1 MSWGKTA
8 AYNLLRHCDEV
19 YRNCHSSNDM
29 MEAFYNMLS
38 VLDTNKLLNAFML
51 VKTEEEIENDFLKQ
65 MDILCDTHRKV
76 FTLYYVDRKSVE
88 DIRKMRISDLGSIYQ
103 VEKCLDRIMIK
114 LTSVADAI
122 LFCSDDYA
130 ERVRLDRMSVLEKYK
145 NPYNI
150 KLVELNLPTT
160 VERSILYYMI
170 VEGHVN
176 EALYQRI
183 TLGDTINS
191 IPDLMELVSCGP
203 SKIGVILDMYESVGI
218 NVEKWKSVLSPNILS
233 KIYSKND

>member
-8 AYNLLRHCDEV
+8 AYNLLRHCEEV

-29 MEAFYNMLS
+29 MEAFYNVLS
-38 VLDTNKLLNAFML
+38 ILDTNELLNALML
-51 VKTEEEIENDFLKQ
+51 VKTEKEIENDFLKQ
-65 MDILCDTHRKV
+65 VDILCDTHRKV
-76 FTLYYVDRKSVE
+76 FILYYVNHMSIE

-103 VEKCLDRIMIK
+103 VEKCLDRIMIR

-130 ERVRLDRMSVLEKYK
+130 ERVRLDKIPLSEKYK
-145 NPYNI
+145 DPYNI

-170 VEGHVN
+170 VEGHAN

-183 TLGDTINS
+183 TLGDTINF
-191 IPDLMELVSCGP
+191 IPDLMNLVSCGP
-203 SKIGVILDMYESVGI
+203 SKIGIILNMYESVGI
-218 NVEKWKSVLSPNILS
+218 NVEKWKNALSPSNLN
-233 KIYSKND
+233 KIYSKRD

>member
-8 AYNLLRHCDEV
+8 AYDLLRHCDDV

-29 MEAFYNMLS
+29 MEAFYNTLS
-38 VLDTNKLLNAFML
+38 LLDTNELLNALML

-65 MDILCDTHRKV
+65 IDMLCDTHRKV
-76 FTLYYVDRKSVE
+76 FILYYVNHMSIE
-88 DIRKMRISDLGSIYQ
+88 DIRKMHISDLSSAYQ
-103 VEKCLDRIMIK
+103 VEKCLDKIMIK

-130 ERVRLDRMSVLEKYK
+130 ERVRLDKISVLEKYK

-170 VEGHVN
+170 IEGHTN

-191 IPDLMELVSCGP
+191 IPDLMDLVSCGP
-203 SKIGVILDMYESVGI
+203 GKIGVILNTYESVGI
-218 NVEKWKSVLSPNILS
+218 NVEKWKNALSPSNLN
-233 KIYSKND
+233 KIYSKKD

>member
-8 AYNLLRHCDEV
+8 AYNLLRHCEEV

-29 MEAFYNMLS
+29 LEAFYNALS
-38 VLDTNKLLNAFML
+38 VLDTSKLLNALML

-65 MDILCDTHRKV
+65 IDMLCDTHRKV
-76 FTLYYVDRKSVE
+76 FILYYVDNTSIE
-88 DIRKMRISDLGSIYQ
+88 DIRKMRISDLSSVHQ

-130 ERVRLDRMSVLEKYK
+130 ERVRLDRIPVSEKYK

-160 VERSILYYMI
+160 AERSILYYMI
-170 VEGHVN
+170 VEGHAN

-191 IPDLMELVSCGP
+191 IPDLMDLVSCGP
-203 SKIGVILDMYESVGI
+203 GKVGVILNAYESVGI
-218 NVEKWKSVLSPNILS
+218 DVEKWKSALSPSNLN
-233 KIYSKND
+233 KIYSKKD

>member
-8 AYNLLRHCDEV
+8 AYNLLRHCEEV

-29 MEAFYNMLS
+29 MEAFYNVLS
-38 VLDTNKLLNAFML
+38 ILDTNELLNALML
-51 VKTEEEIENDFLKQ
+51 VKTEKEIENDFLKQ
-65 MDILCDTHRKV
+65 VDILCDTHRKV
-76 FTLYYVDRKSVE
+76 FILYYVNHMSIE

-103 VEKCLDRIMIK
+103 VEKCLDRIMIR

-130 ERVRLDRMSVLEKYK
+130 ERVRLDKIPLSEKYK
-145 NPYNI
+145 DPYNI

-170 VEGHVN
+170 VEGHAN

-183 TLGDTINS
+183 TLGDTINF
-191 IPDLMELVSCGP
+191 IPDLMDLVSCGP
-203 SKIGVILDMYESVGI
+203 NKIGIILNMYESVGI
-218 NVEKWKSVLSPNILS
+218 NVEKWKNALSPSNLN
-233 KIYSKND
+233 KIYSKRD

>member
-38 VLDTNKLLNAFML
+38 VLDTNELLNVLML

-76 FTLYYVDRKSVE
+76 FTLYYVDHKSVE

-130 ERVRLDRMSVLEKYK
+130 ERVRLDRIPVSEKHK

-203 SKIGVILDMYESVGI
+203 SKIGVILHVYESVGI
-218 NVEKWKSVLSPNILS
+218 NVEKWKSALSPNILS
-233 KIYSKND
+233 KIYSKKD

>member
-38 VLDTNKLLNAFML
+38 VLDTNDLLNILML

-65 MDILCDTHRKV
+65 INILCDTHRKV
-76 FTLYYVDRKSVE
+76 FTLYYVDHMSIE
-88 DIRKMRISDLGSIYQ
+88 DIRKMRISDLGSVYQ

-130 ERVRLDRMSVLEKYK
+130 ERVRLDRIPVSEKYK

-203 SKIGVILDMYESVGI
+203 SKIGVILHAYESVGI
-218 NVEKWKSVLSPNILS
+218 NVEKWKSALSPNDLN
-233 KIYSKND
+233 KIYSKKD